1 METEKRVT
9 KRNFSRS
16 FCIKNKCVEVLFDP
30 EMNVLQ
36 VLGPFDSTRKKAVH
50 NLADETLHLQDL
62 GPIQEM
68 MLKGERK
75 DEANERDRHRAEFYQ
90 KMTDSSKP
98 TNIKDAALKRSKG
111 LESPGEK
118 PEGGCSSCSEKRKQK
133 NKAGLMKKLAR
144 GVPGLLK
151 SELGIDRAEAREIDR
166 RTSICLN
173 CPDGIYEFGVC
184 SEERGGCGCFLASKV
199 TIEGESCPKGHW

>member
-1 METEKRVT
+1 METDRRVS

-16 FCIKNKCVEVLFDP
+16 FCVKNTCVEVLFDQ

-36 VLGPFDSTRKKAVH
+36 TLGPFDSTRKKAVH
-50 NLADETLHLQDL
+50 NLADEALYLHDL

-68 MLKGERK
+68 MLKGEREE
-75 DEANERDRHRAEFYQ
+75 DARRRDDLRAEYYR
-90 KMTDSSKP
+90 KMVGSEKTTSIQEAAQGKIKGSSP
-98 TNIKDAALKRSKG
+98 
-111 LESPGEK
+111 PGGK
-118 PEGGCSSCSEKRKQK
+118 PEGGCSSCAEKRQK
-133 NKAGLMKKLAR
+133 KTKAGLMKKLAK

-151 SELGIDRAEAREIDR
+151 SELGIDKAEPREIDR